1 MKRSSCDC
9 NTISILQVTFNGSQK
24 TGSKIASDNDAI
36 SLITSPP
43 VSNVYKLQCFPLY
56 SILLAVGQTTI
67 DLFSLDVEGFELD
80 VLQTIPWD
88 KVDIKVQI
96 KFFSTILFNL
106 NLIHVSFIYKFSR
119 FWQLNGIRK
128 STRRCQITWKAS
140 DTELWKKFNILT
152 ATTWYLKKQIESNKN
167 LIGHSF
173 QWKFEKIN

>member
-96 KFFSTILFNL
+96 KFFSTILFYLKSN
-106 NLIHVSFIYKFSR
+106 SRFIY
-119 FWQLNGIRK
+119 L
-128 STRRCQITWKAS
+128 QIFKV
-140 DTELWKKFNILT
+140 LT
-152 ATTWYLKKQIESNKN
+152 VEWNK
-167 LIGHSF
+167 
-173 QWKFEKIN
+173 KINKAMPDYMKSVGYRIVKEVQYSYGDDLIFKKTNRIK